1 MGRDLVKE
9 YLLQLVVEKGAS
21 ANTVESYRRDLEKLR
36 RWSGARPVEQ
46 LGREDLSAWLRHLA
60 EQGLSAR
67 SITRAVA
74 AVRGFYRFLLVDGYR
89 ADDPTADLARPR
101 SSPALP
107 RALHLADV
115 ERLLAAPPEESLEG
129 VRDRA
134 LLELLY
140 ATGLRASEI
149 IALAPS
155 DVDMERGLLLVR
167 SGKGQKARHVP
178 FGRSAQEALA
188 RYEQRLQR
196 PARAH
201 LFVDARGRG
210 LTRQQV
216 WRIVRRW
223 ADRVGVQATPHTFR
237 HSFATHM
244 LEHGADCRSV
254 QMLLGHSDLAATQ
267 IYTHVT
273 SARLRAVYDA
283 RHPRAHDGARRN
295 AGEREAEQD

>member
-1 MGRDLVKE
+1 MGRDLIKE

-21 ANTVESYRRDLEKLR
+21 ANTVEAYRRDLERLR
-36 RWSGARPVEQ
+36 RWSGARPLE
-46 LGREDLSAWLRHLA
+46 LLRREDLSAWLRHLA

-67 SITRAVA
+67 SVERAIA
-74 AVRGFYRFLLVDGYR
+74 AVRGFYRFLLIDGHR
-89 ADDPTADLARPR
+89 TDDPTADLVRPR

-107 RALHLADV
+107 HALHIEEV
-115 ERLLAAPPEESLEG
+115 ERVLAAPSEDSLEG
-129 VRDRA
+129 LRDRA

-149 IALAPS
+149 INLAPA
-155 DVDMERGLLLVR
+155 DVDMDRGLLLVR
-167 SGKGQKARHVP
+167 SGKGQKGRHVP

-188 RYEQRLQR
+188 RYEERLKR
-196 PARAH
+196 PARAY
-201 LFVDARGRG
+201 LFVDERGRR
-210 LTRQQV
+210 LTRQHV

-223 ADRVGVQATPHTFR
+223 ADQAGVQATPHTFR

-244 LEHGADCRSV
+244 MERGADCRSV

-283 RHPRAHDGARRN
+283 HHPRALLRAD
-295 AGEREAEQD
+295 REEG